1 MSDENRKQAHIDI
14 CLEQDVERGD
24 PGFDAYRLMP
34 ESFPEMTLHDASTA
48 SFFLGRRLRYPF
60 IIASMSGGLG
70 GEFKFNHRLAR
81 AAQKAGVALALGSL
95 RPAVENSAYQA
106 EYDVRSR
113 APDVPI
119 LGNISAWQLRELGNR
134 DAMCR
139 LVDDLDL
146 DGLFVHV
153 NVTQELTQPEGE
165 RDFDEVFHSLLA
177 FIARCQVP
185 VFLKA
190 VGQGLATAH
199 LPRLIRAGLTGI
211 DVAGS
216 GGTDWVVVE
225 ALRNPSNEAINIAR
239 DLSNLATP
247 TAVSIR
253 DVRSQLKAIANDHG
267 AVCVI
272 GSGGIRTAH
281 DMAIALGL
289 GADLV
294 SAALPI
300 LKAAYEGDDAL
311 DELLAYYQNGL
322 RHLMV
327 SCGARDI
334 SRLRARVV
342 AKVL

>member
-1 MSDENRKQAHIDI
+1 
-14 CLEQDVERGD
+14 
-24 PGFDAYRLMP
+24 
-34 ESFPEMTLHDASTA
+34 
-48 SFFLGRRLRYPF
+48 
-60 IIASMSGGLG
+60 
-70 GEFKFNHRLAR
+70 
-81 AAQKAGVALALGSL
+81 
-95 RPAVENSAYQA
+95 
-106 EYDVRSR
+106 
-113 APDVPI
+113 
-119 LGNISAWQLRELGNR
+119 
-134 DAMCR
+134 
-139 LVDDLDL
+139 
-146 DGLFVHV
+146 
-153 NVTQELTQPEGE
+153 
-165 RDFDEVFHSLLA
+165 
-177 FIARCQVP
+177 VP

-190 VGQGLATAH
+190 VGQGLTTAH

-247 TAVSIR
+247 TASAIQ
-253 DVRSQLKAIANDHG
+253 DVKSQLKAIANDQG

-300 LKAAYEGDDAL
+300 LKAAYQGDDAL

-327 SCGARDI
+327 ACGARDI
-334 SRLRARVV
+334 ARLRARV
-342 AKVL
+342 LSI

>member
-1 MSDENRKQAHIDI
+1 MLSENRKQAHIDI
-14 CLEQDVERGD
+14 CLEQDVERGN
-24 PGFDAYRLMP
+24 PGFDAFRILP
-34 ESFPEMTLHDASTA
+34 ESLPEMTLHDANTE
-48 SFFLGRRLRYPF
+48 SFFLGKQLRYPF
-60 IIASMSGGLG
+60 IIGSMSGGVG
-70 GEFKFNHRLAR
+70 GELKFNHRLAR

-95 RPAVENSAYQA
+95 RPALEDFSYLS
-106 EYDVRSR
+106 EYDVRSKV
-113 APDVPI
+113 PDVPL
-119 LGNISAWQLRELGNR
+119 LGNISAWQLRELSLR
-134 DAMCR
+134 
-139 LVDDLDL
+139 DDLCTLVEELQL

-153 NVTQELTQPEGE
+153 NVAQELTQPEGE
-165 RDFDEVFHSLLA
+165 RDFEEVFQPLLA
-177 FIARCQVP
+177 FIARCPVP

-190 VGQGLATAH
+190 VGQGLTTAR

-211 DVAGS
+211 DVAGA

-247 TAVSIR
+247 TASAIQ
-253 DVRSQLKAIANDHG
+253 DVRSQLKAIGNDHG

-300 LKAAYEGDDAL
+300 LKAAYQGDEAL
-311 DELLAYYQNGL
+311 DELLAYYKKGL

-327 SCGARDI
+327 ACGARDI
-334 SRLRARVV
+334 ARLKARVL
-342 AKVL
+342 AI